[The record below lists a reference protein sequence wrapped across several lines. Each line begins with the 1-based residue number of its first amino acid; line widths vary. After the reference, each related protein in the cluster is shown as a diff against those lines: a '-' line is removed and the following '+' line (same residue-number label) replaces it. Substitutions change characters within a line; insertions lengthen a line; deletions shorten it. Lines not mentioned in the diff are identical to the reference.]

1 MNTIEKIEKL
11 QDDIHTLKQTLKFLQ
26 LNPKYD
32 DGSNAREL
40 ARKEKELEK
49 LLAGG
54 VKND

>member
-1 MNTIEKIEKL
+1 MNKAEKIEKL
-11 QDDIHTLKQTLKFLQ
+11 QDDIQTLRQTLKFLQ
-26 LNPKYD
+26 LNSKYD

-54 VKND
+54 IKND

>member
-1 MNTIEKIEKL
+1 MNKAEKIEKL
-11 QDDIHTLKQTLKFLQ
+11 QDDIHTLKQTLQFLQ

-40 ARKEKELEK
+40 ARKEKELEN
-49 LLAGG
+49 LMAEG

>member
-1 MNTIEKIEKL
+1 MNKAEKIEKL
-11 QDDIHTLKQTLKFLQ
+11 QDDIYTLKQTLKFLQ

-32 DGSNAREL
+32 DGSNARKL

-54 VKND
+54 VDND

>member
-1 MNTIEKIEKL
+1 MNTTEKIEKL

-26 LNPKYD
+26 LNPRYD

-54 VKND
+54 VDND

>member
-1 MNTIEKIEKL
+1 MNTAEKIEKL
-11 QDDIHTLKQTLKFLQ
+11 HDDIQTLKQTLKFLQ

-54 VKND
+54 VDND

>member
-1 MNTIEKIEKL
+1 MNTAEKIEKL
-11 QDDIHTLKQTLKFLQ
+11 QDDIQTLKQTLKFLQ

-32 DGSNAREL
+32 DCSNAREL

-54 VKND
+54 VDND